1 MRTHLGASI
10 ARQPRYHA
18 ADVSSTFPC
27 AHNFQDPQTADRYLL
42 WLGCLWVQVHKPT
55 AVRSDSAGSLLDAV
69 DAVKQPVQPC
79 MLQRMAQQQHPQHL
93 QQSTSPASAS
103 SARQNSLSHACSA
116 ASLLLKQQQG
126 AQHAGGSST
135 ASGATS
141 GSSTDG
147 AASLTGSSCSSSALK
162 YSKDQLCC
170 GAGGGTCAAAAA
182 AAASISVAA
191 LAGPA
196 ADACSV
202 IPAGGE
208 RLFDRAMGP
217 FASTAAAAAV
227 AGATGGTASAVGG
240 QLFCHVQQP
249 WAGEGCAASMQ
260 PGAPSPFGPYAF
272 VPGEQSL
279 SNCCC
284 CCVNLQHVCL
294 QLSGLQQ
301 LFLQDQQCSTL
312 APCDS
317 AAAAVLA
324 CLQVSRAS
332 VPGNSA

>member
-1 MRTHLGASI
+1 
-10 ARQPRYHA
+10 
-18 ADVSSTFPC
+18 
-27 AHNFQDPQTADRYLL
+27 
-42 WLGCLWVQVHKPT
+42 
-55 AVRSDSAGSLLDAV
+55 
-69 DAVKQPVQPC
+69 

-116 ASLLLKQQQG
+116 ASLLLRQQQG

-170 GAGGGTCAAAAA
+170 GAGASTCAAAAA

-208 RLFDRAMGP
+208 RLLDRAMGP

-227 AGATGGTASAVGG
+227 SGATGGTVSAVGA
-240 QLFCHVQQP
+240 QMYCHVQQP

-272 VPGEQSL
+272 VPGERSL

-284 CCVNLQHVCL
+284 CLNLQRVYL
-294 QLSGLQQ
+294 QASGLCVCEETDTYQAV
-301 LFLQDQQCSTL
+301 QDAS
-312 APCDS
+312 DRS
-317 AAAAVLA
+317 AVLTPRPLSLCCCRCA
-324 CLQVSRAS
+324 GCVQVSRAS
-332 VPGNSA
+332 APGSSAWGPTWTGAARRTAAAQAAHAA